1 MPEPSQDKFAG
12 EALHAKQESHKH
24 AAEQRRAKTKRE
36 NNERKHRLQS
46 DGRSAVTRSI
56 AQAVVLKDRDL
67 FFLSE
72 EDGSVPLKGEHG
84 LGLYYHDCRYLSGY
98 EFKFGTAKPT
108 VLVCTAI
115 SGFGATL
122 ELTNPDLRIDNQF
135 LIRKDEIGIQ
145 LERLLDSDQPAL
157 RDVFKLRNYGRDAVD
172 LPLHFVA
179 ESTFESLFV
188 VRGQLAQK
196 LGYRHPPS
204 WENGRLILRYDGA
217 DKIERILS
225 IRFSPMPH
233 FTRDNS
239 ARFEF
244 KLEPREEKEL
254 CVTFTITEGRKQVV
268 PQNKPPPGD
277 MHEVKER
284 LEEYANHW
292 LESTTQIRSNSSLLN
307 DVVKRS
313 LRDLYIL
320 KTSLEGEQFFAAGVP
335 WYVTLFGRDSLIAS
349 LQTLAYKPEIA
360 EQTLRL
366 MAKYQGKKIDHWR
379 DEEPGKIMHE
389 LRVGE
394 MAYLNE
400 IPQTP
405 YYGTIDATPLFL
417 VLLARHAAWTGE
429 LRLFEELRDHVE
441 AALSW
446 IADNAEKNHDGYLKY
461 QSSSK
466 NGLSNQGWKD
476 SGDAIVNEDGSLA
489 EPPISLVEVQGYV
502 YLAKVSLAD
511 LYERAGESERARQ
524 LRDQAEALRSRFNR
538 DFWIEERQ
546 FYALALQAENRRAA
560 AISSNPGQAL
570 WTGIID
576 PKNARPTVERLL
588 SEDMFSGWGIRTL
601 SAKEPRYNPIGY
613 HLGTV
618 WPHDNSL
625 IAAGFRHYGFDEEA
639 CRIFSALVE
648 AAQNFAHYRLPEVF
662 AGFQRES
669 YGVPVRY
676 PVACHPQAW
685 AAGAVPYL
693 IQAVLGLMPEAFEHR
708 LRIRHPVL
716 PQSIRW
722 LELHGLR
729 IGKARADLRFERAQN
744 GAVHANV
751 LKVNGELDVVI
762 ENKAMEPSGGRQV

>member
-12 EALHAKQESHKH
+12 EPLHAKQESHKH

-244 KLEPREEKEL
+244 KLEPREAKEL

-394 MAYLNE
+394 MAHLNE

-466 NGLSNQGWKD
+466 NGLNNQGWKD

-511 LYERAGESERARQ
+511 LYERAGESARARE

-576 PKNARPTVERLL
+576 PKNARSTVERLL

-625 IAAGFRHYGFDEEA
+625 IAAGFRHYGRKPA
-639 CRIFSALVE
+639 AFSARSWKRRRISHTTDCPRSSRGFNVSRM
-648 AAQNFAHYRLPEVF
+648 AYRSAIRLP
-662 AGFQRES
+662 AIHR
-669 YGVPVRY
+669 
-676 PVACHPQAW
+676 
-685 AAGAVPYL
+685 
-693 IQAVLGLMPEAFEHR
+693 LGLLGPFP
-708 LRIRHPVL
+708 I
-716 PQSIRW
+716 
-722 LELHGLR
+722 
-729 IGKARADLRFERAQN
+729 
-744 GAVHANV
+744 
-751 LKVNGELDVVI
+751 
-762 ENKAMEPSGGRQV
+762 